1 MIAGS
6 NGWQANHESLNGGLN
21 NHWAVNNTPWS
32 LGYYQR
38 SDLPVHYAIAD
49 GWTIG
54 DMYQEGVIASTSPN
68 RATWVSGTITEGQ
81 AIYIDNSGTPG
92 RLIQFSQ
99 GDQATNIIF

>member
-1 MIAGS
+1 MLAGS
-6 NGWQANHESLNGGLN
+6 NSWQANHQALNGGLN
-21 NHWAVNNTPWS
+21 DHWALNNTPYS
-32 LGYYQR
+32 LGYYKR

-49 GWTIG
+49 AWTIG

-92 RLIQFSQ
+92 MQTSPHK
-99 GDQATNIIF
+99 